1 MNPILK
7 SIVSVMDIIYILLFV
22 RIFAGKKFDTKRV
35 LSCLCIMGLS
45 IVFMTLYFEREYTKN
60 AYLTFFFITF
70 TLVVYPVIIN
80 KFLKVHIFKGM
91 IALLAFAAVD
101 WLVGITVMA
110 FGSFIY
116 GNNFMAISHS
126 SISLQIVFCSIQEAA
141 DLLAIIC
148 FWKLLKI
155 YTNRT
160 VFNKKYELAIILYGF
175 SMISALIINIVI
187 AQNARLSTSEMVL
200 TVVTTFIFFL
210 MNVGFVLFVRRL
222 AKKEEE
228 LAYQEMYNKTL
239 HSIVTQL
246 SEFKHNYDNTIA
258 SICGYIEF
266 GEQESLLNFMN
277 EIKNKHTTVRIS
289 NIVML
294 KRIQEPGIIGLILD
308 KLKRMR
314 KGSILCSVTVE
325 EEIDIKGIKISDLS
339 DCLGILID
347 NAIEAV
353 SEMNDGLIAIRAR
366 KVEKALVF
374 SIENTVVLPV
384 SIDRMFEKGW
394 STKGDGRGLGLW
406 SVMNIVNSYKNV
418 FLNTSLKENIL
429 CQELIVTFNS

>member
-1 MNPILK
+1 MNPILR
-7 SIVSVMDIIYILLFV
+7 SIVSVIDVIYMLLFV

-35 LSCLCIMGLS
+35 LPCLCVMGVLE
-45 IVFMTLYFEREYTKN
+45 IFTNVYFEKEYTKS
-60 AYLTFFFITF
+60 AYLTFFLITF
-70 TLVVYPVIIN
+70 IIVGFPVIIN
-80 KFLKVHIFKGM
+80 KFLNVHIFKGM
-91 IALLAFAAVD
+91 IALLAFVAVD
-101 WLVGITVMA
+101 WLVGITNMS

-116 GNNFMAISHS
+116 GNNFMSDAHS
-126 SISLQIVFCSIQEAA
+126 SILLQIVICSIHEVA
-141 DLLAIIC
+141 DLLALIC
-148 FWKLLKI
+148 FWKLLKM

-175 SMISALIINIVI
+175 SMISTLAINAII
-187 AQNARLSTSEMVL
+187 AENARLSNSEIVL

-210 MNVGFVLFVRRL
+210 MNVGFFLFIRRL

-228 LAYQEMYNKTL
+228 LAYQEMYNKAL
-239 HSIVTQL
+239 HSIITQL

-258 SICGYIEF
+258 SICGYVEF

-277 EIKNKHTTVRIS
+277 EIKNKHTTVKIS

-294 KRIQEPGIIGLILD
+294 KRIKEPGIIGLILD
-308 KLKRMR
+308 KLERMR
-314 KGSILCSVTVE
+314 KSSILCSVTIE

-353 SEMNDGLIAIRAR
+353 SEMNDGLITIRAR
-366 KVEKALVF
+366 KVENALVF

-394 STKGDGRGLGLW
+394 STKGAGRGLGLW

-429 CQELIVTFNS
+429 CQELIITFNS